1 MTNDIGAA
9 GRRVEPFNEGWLFV
23 PDAVIDDA
31 HLTATSGEPV
41 TLPHTWNALDG
52 QDGGNDYRRGA
63 STYIKRFAM
72 DAGGDEVW
80 LEFRGANSSADVYLN
95 GTHLLRHDGGYSTFR
110 CELTPALTDHPDL
123 NDHVIAV
130 VVDNA
135 PNSTTYPQR
144 ADFTFYGGIYRDV
157 TLITVPRS
165 HFALDDHGGSGLVVT
180 PTLDGSRATV
190 TLQAAVTG
198 GDSVRFSIDGVD
210 TQSASVVDGTAHAEI
225 VIDDVRRWHG
235 VRDPHLYGATAS
247 LLVGNEVVD
256 EVALRFGCREFTVDP
271 DRGFM
276 LNGEPYP
283 LRGVSRHQD
292 WEGVGNAIT
301 TDMMQTDLALIQELG
316 ATTVRLAHYQHDQHF
331 YDLCDAA
338 GIVVWA
344 EIPQI
349 TEFLPAGTANATSQL
364 TELIVQN
371 RHHASIVCWGL
382 SNEITVTGNSPA
394 VLEAHRELNALAH
407 RLDPTR
413 PTAMAHLFL
422 LETDHPLVT
431 VPDVLSYNLY
441 FGWYVG
447 DVADNDT
454 WLDDFRAQHPGVA
467 IGLSEYGADAN
478 YHVQTGAP
486 VRGDYSEQFQARYH
500 EHMIEMIEARPW
512 LWATHVWNLADFAA
526 DGRDGGGVPGRNQKG
541 LVNFDRTVKKDAF
554 YAYKAAW
561 SADPFVHIA
570 GRRYV
575 DRPEETTDVT
585 VYSNQPEVSLW
596 VDGVLV
602 GSQSGPRVFR
612 FDVPLSG
619 EHELTARSGGLMDTI
634 AVRRVDEPNPDY
646 SVAASEVANWFDSVE
661 LPTPDGYYSIEDKMA
676 DLKSSPEAAP
686 LVEELVQRAAAG
698 RGDVAQN
705 VELPESVQQMVDQM
719 TLRTLLGYAGPTISP
734 DDVAAVNAALNR
746 IPK

>member
-1 MTNDIGAA
+1 M
-9 GRRVEPFNEGWLFV
+9 
-23 PDAVIDDA
+23 
-31 HLTATSGEPV
+31 
-41 TLPHTWNALDG
+41 
-52 QDGGNDYRRGA
+52 
-63 STYIKRFAM
+63 
-72 DAGGDEVW
+72 
-80 LEFRGANSSADVYLN
+80 
-95 GTHLLRHDGGYSTFR
+95 
-110 CELTPALTDHPDL
+110 
-123 NDHVIAV
+123 
-130 VVDNA
+130 VDNS
-135 PNSTTYPQR
+135 PNSTIYPQR

-165 HFALDDHGGSGLVVT
+165 HFALDDHGGPGLVVT

-190 TLQAAVTG
+190 TFEAAVTG
-198 GDSVRFSIDGVD
+198 GDSVRFAIDGVG
-210 TQSASVVDGTAHAEI
+210 TQSATVVDGTAHGGHRDRRRAT
-225 VIDDVRRWHG
+225 VARRARSAPLPRDRKPAGRRRRRRRGDVF
-235 VRDPHLYGATAS
+235 AS
-247 LLVGNEVVD
+247 VAASSPSTPTVGF
-256 EVALRFGCREFTVDP
+256 L
-271 DRGFM
+271 

-301 TDMMQTDLALIQELG
+301 TDMMQTDLALIQEIG

-349 TEFLPAGTANATSQL
+349 TEFLPDGTANATSQL

-382 SNEITVTGNSPA
+382 SNEITVTGNPPA

-478 YHVQTGAP
+478 YQVQTGAP

-500 EHMIEMIEARPW
+500 EHMIEMINARPW

-526 DGRDGGGVPGRNQKG
+526 DGRDEGGVPGRNQKG

-561 SADPFVHIA
+561 SAEPFVHIA

-575 DRPEETTDVT
+575 DRPEETTEVT

-596 VDGVLV
+596 VDGNLV
-602 GSQSGPRVFR
+602 GTQDRATGVPLRGAPERRARTDRPQRSPDRHDRGSTRRRAEPRLLGRRVRGRQLVRHRRAAEPRRLLLDRGHDGRPQELGGGSAARRGIDAASRRRPRRRRTERRAPRVGAADGR
-612 FDVPLSG
+612 SDDLANAARLCRTDD
-619 EHELTARSGGLMDTI
+619 LTRRCRSL
-634 AVRRVDEPNPDY
+634 
-646 SVAASEVANWFDSVE
+646 
-661 LPTPDGYYSIEDKMA
+661 
-676 DLKSSPEAAP
+676 
-686 LVEELVQRAAAG
+686 
-698 RGDVAQN
+698 
-705 VELPESVQQMVDQM
+705 
-719 TLRTLLGYAGPTISP
+719 
-734 DDVAAVNAALNR
+734 NAALNR